1 MNVILRSDIPVTPE
15 LRPLKDL
22 VINRADESVF
32 VFHS

>member
-1 MNVILRSDIPVTPE
+1 MNVILRSDIPVTLE
-15 LRPLKDL
+15 LRSLKDF